1 MRGRDRDG
9 VGFGGG
15 LGGGLGVHNGSL
27 IEKRMQQTKA
37 ATFCGGRG
45 SAEMADALKCDL
57 FLSIQRCSQAQQTRS
72 LPPWAGIGKV
82 GVLERAMFHPEDE
95 ITPVGDWLQG
105 N

>member
-1 MRGRDRDG
+1 
-9 VGFGGG
+9 VGD
-15 LGGGLGVHNGSL
+15 GLGVHYGSL
-27 IEKRMQQTKA
+27 AEKRLQQAKA

-82 GVLERAMFHPEDE
+82 GVLEREQFHPAYETTTE
-95 ITPVGDWLQG
+95 EDWLQE

>member
-1 MRGRDRDG
+1 MKMQKLKRNIGALHIVQDDG
-9 VGFGGG
+9 IKWCV
-15 LGGGLGVHNGSL
+15 
-27 IEKRMQQTKA
+27 QTKA

-82 GVLERAMFHPEDE
+82 GVLERTMFHPKDE
-95 ITPVGDWLQG
+95 ITPGANWLQG
-105 N
+105 D